1 MCIHSFSLY
10 HKCASFLLHYKKW
23 NLPLP
28 TILCY
33 LFVFSK
39 FQLQIFAYPIY
50 YIFFEML
57 NMSSKLTAFPKTL
70 LYCRI
75 ILNHPRQ
82 TGLTS
87 QCKCP
92 TEQVNYRED
101 PKNEHVKNLP
111 NFGPCLY
118 FFLFF
123 NNFYSCFDFYRII
136 MPILVHEPK
145 LKWFISHSQALFYSS
160 ANLWPNTCSIKS
172 TPHSSQ

>member
-10 HKCASFLLHYKKW
+10 HKCATILLHCKKW

-33 LFVFSK
+33 LFLFSK

-92 TEQVNYRED
+92 TTKKMNMLRIFLILG
-101 PKNEHVKNLP
+101 HAST
-111 NFGPCLY
+111 
-118 FFLFF
+118 FFSFFF
-123 NNFYSCFDFYRII
+123 NNYYSCFDFYRII
-136 MPILVHEPK
+136 MPVLVHEPK

-172 TPHSSQ
+172 TPHSS